1 MTLGLYMIMDQ
12 VSTKQVWADV
22 AEQLK
27 TALGEENVSTNKVD
41 RFMYGRSLAWP
52 FLMREPDIVVKPHSP
67 LQVAQILRI
76 ANRAKVPVTAKGGI
90 GEGASVPLE
99 GGILIDLTTLNRVWV
114 HPEDKVVVV
123 EAGASWHQMLAELKK
138 YDLTV
143 PIWPTYESAA
153 VASAAFVNPSHG
165 YGSTRYGVVADLA
178 LGVEAA
184 LPNGELLR
192 MGALANELTEYGVFF
207 RYPNGPEFTGL
218 WTQVEGNFGVITRLA
233 FKTIDF
239 KKEWLATQ
247 FFTFT
252 REQLDE
258 CGKAIFKLVR
268 SEIFDVHFNDRWWV
282 IPAIREG
289 VVKEL
294 PEDAWFLVS
303 IINFGRTDN
312 ELSAQEEIV
321 RNVMKEYGGKENEE
335 GAQKLVG
342 PTRWTRQYEKS
353 EVEPWPAWNLVG
365 HDSWGS
371 RNTRNAGMWLTTSAH
386 FPYRFFN
393 EIYEYNEKVCKE
405 VGIWNER
412 YLPWHDSFACRDS
425 FKTETFMIYNPFS
438 PHDMELAV
446 KYLQTYLPLQI
457 RRGGTFHGLTIQFHT
472 KAALEKLGPL
482 YEWMKKLRDELDPNH
497 IMNPGTLF

>member
-1 MTLGLYMIMDQ
+1 M
-12 VSTKQVWADV
+12 STRSSSRQVWPDV
-22 AEQLK
+22 VEQLK
-27 TALGEENVSTNKVD
+27 TALGEQNVSTNKLD

-52 FLMREPDIVVKPHSP
+52 FLMREPDIVVRPHTP
-67 LQVAQILRI
+67 LEVSQILRI
-76 ANRAKVPVTAKGGI
+76 ANRARVPVTAKGGI

-99 GGILIDLTTLNRVWV
+99 GGILIDLTTLNRIDV
-114 HPEDKVVVV
+114 HAEDKVVVV
-123 EAGASWHQMLAELKK
+123 EAGASWHQMLAELRKH
-138 YDLTV
+138 DLTV

-153 VASAAFVNPSHG
+153 VCSAAFVNPSHG
-165 YGSTRYGVVADLA
+165 YGSTRYGVVTDQT

-192 MGALANELTEYGVFF
+192 MGALANELTQYGVFF

-247 FFTFT
+247 LFTFS

-268 SEIFDVHFNDRWWV
+268 REIFDVHFNDRWWV

-294 PEDAWFLVS
+294 PENAWFLVS
-303 IINFGRTDN
+303 IINFGRTDS
-312 ELSAQEEIV
+312 ELKAQEEIV
-321 RNVMKEYGGKENEE
+321 RETMKQYGGKENREAAE
-335 GAQKLVG
+335 KLVG
-342 PTRWTRQYEKS
+342 PTRYTPEYEKGS
-353 EVEPWPAWNLVG
+353 SEPWPAWNLVG

-393 EIYEYNEKVCKE
+393 DVYEHNEKICKDL
-405 VGIWNER
+405 GIWNER

-425 FKTETFMIYNPFS
+425 FKTETFLIYNPYNQA
-438 PHDMELAV
+438 DMKLMWT
-446 KYLQTYLPLQI
+446 YLERYLPLQI
-457 RRGGTFHGLTIQFHT
+457 SRGATFHGLTIQFHS
-472 KAALEKLGPL
+472 KASLEKLGPL
-482 YEWMKKLRDELDPNH
+482 YEWMKKMRDDLDPNH